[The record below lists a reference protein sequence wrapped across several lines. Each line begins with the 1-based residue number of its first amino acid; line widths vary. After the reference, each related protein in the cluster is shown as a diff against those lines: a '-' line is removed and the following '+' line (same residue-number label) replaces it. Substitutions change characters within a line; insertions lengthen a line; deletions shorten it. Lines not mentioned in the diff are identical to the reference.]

1 MIIKNNITIIIPKKK
16 IKKSVKRNKIKRRIL
31 NSFQKNKA
39 FLYKINNYFII
50 IFYFYN
56 QVLKFNILNKY
67 IKNILIHIN
76 YEKKINN
83 RTRKSNRKI

>member
-1 MIIKNNITIIIPKKK
+1 MFINNKITIIIPKKN

-31 NSFQKNKA
+31 NSLKQNKA
-39 FLYKINNYFII
+39 FLSIINNYFII

-56 QVLKFNILNKY
+56 QVLRFNILNQY

-83 RTRKSNRKI
+83 RTRKSNKKI